1 MDFYKLLSEFYDEL
15 FPVNPG
21 EMDFLISRV
30 AGAGRVLDVG
40 CGTGNKTVLFKDA
53 AEMVFGADI
62 DRNML
67 EKAREKH
74 SAANVFYLECGLG
87 DLGNEFEACSLDV
100 VLCLGN
106 VLPHLN
112 SLARIQ
118 EALLEIYGI
127 IRGGGRIIVQI
138 LNYDR
143 IIKGGIE
150 DLPVLE
156 SGDVKFMRR
165 NEWRGEQMFFLTTL
179 KLKNSDEEYS
189 GGNPFYA
196 LTRKELEQSLALAGF
211 EEVEFFGNFS
221 GGAWNENSFLSLVI
235 ARKPRAV

>member
-30 AGAGRVLDVG
+30 EGARRVLDVG

-53 AEMVFGADI
+53 AEMIFGADI

-74 SAANVFYLECGLG
+74 SAANVFYLERGLG

-156 SGDVKFMRR
+156 SGEVKFLRR
-165 NEWRGEQMFFLTTL
+165 NKWRGDEMFFLTTL
-179 KLKNSDEEYS
+179 VLKGSGKEYS
-189 GGNPFYA
+189 GSSPFYA
-196 LTRKELEQSLALAGF
+196 LPEKSLSKAFHLPGLRKR
-211 EEVEFFGNFS
+211 
-221 GGAWNENSFLSLVI
+221 SFLAIFPEGHGTRIHFSAL
-235 ARKPRAV
+235 